1 MLDDLFPG
9 SAPVGG
15 LSVNDGNN
23 FLTKQEVNL
32 SYTVVSPLVIM
43 LLIIRCNG

>member
-1 MLDDLFPG
+1 MLDDLFAG

-15 LSVNDGNN
+15 VSVNDGNN

-32 SYTVVSPLVIM
+32 S
-43 LLIIRCNG
+43 

>member
-15 LSVNDGNN
+15 LSVTDGNN

-32 SYTVVSPLVIM
+32 SYTVVSPVVIM
-43 LLIIRCNG
+43 PVIIRRNG